1 MFGEKHT
8 SRAPLR
14 MAVVSRRNDIVM
26 DNPTVRS
33 GDDQDFDPVVWPDPS
48 PLSSWWA
55 DVMSGSTVRTRTSAA
70 TAGSS

>member
-1 MFGEKHT
+1 
-8 SRAPLR
+8 
-14 MAVVSRRNDIVM
+14 M

-55 DVMSGSTVRTRTSAA
+55 DIMSGSTVRPRTSAT
-70 TAGSS
+70 TASAGTS